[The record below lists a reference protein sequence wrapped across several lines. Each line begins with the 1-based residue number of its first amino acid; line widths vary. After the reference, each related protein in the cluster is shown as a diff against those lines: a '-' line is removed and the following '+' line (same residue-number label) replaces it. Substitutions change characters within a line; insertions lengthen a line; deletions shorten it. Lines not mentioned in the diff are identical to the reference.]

1 MTRRAWWLVSGAY
14 AIGFLGLWLALA
26 LIVRNTNALRDEQ
39 QRTTDAMGALCEAI
53 WVPDLGE
60 KRVLIQLSNG
70 TYTPGSPGDP
80 LKTPVCIRLV
90 ARLDD

>member
-1 MTRRAWWLVSGAY
+1 
-14 AIGFLGLWLALA
+14 
-26 LIVRNTNALRDEQ
+26 
-39 QRTTDAMGALCEAI
+39 MGALCEAI